1 MKWSVQ
7 NASKGVSEPFSP
19 LSILHLVIG
28 RAFHCVLLSFLPGT
42 KHVFCYW
49 LVFLSVACIESVKCG
64 SSRKTSERNKYL
76 TILLSIVIDT
86 QGGHSP
92 HCLVVTTI
100 FDLIVI
106 TSEKIYFDSW
116 SLLPD
121 WRSGECRQEYLC
133 PSGQPADPG
142 LCPALRYLHLAYL
155 LSISTVG
162 RAIMNSNNVQTHTD
176 TCWGEVT
183 LLSVT
188 SQSPSEWE
196 LTVGR
201 SIVLRL
207 LKETRKSLLMLGLYF
222 ERQAIEVWR
231 ICYIIALL
239 DQTVYLKHF
248 LEKVCKPSRQDLAV
262 PLCSQK
268 T

>member
-92 HCLVVTTI
+92 GCALPGSHNNIWSDCNYFWENIFWQLELVTGLEEWGVSPGV
-100 FDLIVI
+100 FV
-106 TSEKIYFDSW
+106 SEW
-116 SLLPD
+116 SASRP
-121 WRSGECRQEYLC
+121 RAVSC
-133 PSGQPADPG
+133 PEISPPRILA
-142 LCPALRYLHLAYL
+142 LHL
-155 LSISTVG
+155 
-162 RAIMNSNNVQTHTD
+162 NSWPGNN
-176 TCWGEVT
+176 E
-183 LLSVT
+183 
-188 SQSPSEWE
+188 
-196 LTVGR
+196 
-201 SIVLRL
+201 
-207 LKETRKSLLMLGLYF
+207 F
-222 ERQAIEVWR
+222 
-231 ICYIIALL
+231 
-239 DQTVYLKHF
+239 
-248 LEKVCKPSRQDLAV
+248 
-262 PLCSQK
+262 
-268 T
+268 